1 MEDNEKTMAF
11 VQWIAEQM
19 GIKPE
24 QAIEQIQQVM
34 QTEDGQ
40 KQIGE
45 LYQQFEQQTS
55 GNQMFKKGGK
65 IDQLANK
72 RNAIKA
78 QKAKLKIDDLV
89 NLNKK

>member
-11 VQWIAEQM
+11 VQWIAQQM
-19 GIKPE
+19 GIEPE

-45 LYQQFEQQTS
+45 LYQQFEQHQSLNSTS
-55 GNQMFKKGGK
+55 SLFYWNTIFRY
-65 IDQLANK
+65 N
-72 RNAIKA
+72 
-78 QKAKLKIDDLV
+78 
-89 NLNKK
+89 

>member
-11 VQWIAEQM
+11 VQWIAKQM
-19 GIKPE
+19 GIEPE

-45 LYQQFEQQTS
+45 LYQQFEKQTS
-55 GNQMFKKGGK
+55 GNQMFRKGGK
-65 IDQLANK
+65 IDQLVVKYLYGGNFYK
-72 RNAIKA
+72 RWFQAILHK
-78 QKAKLKIDDLV
+78 V
-89 NLNKK
+89 